1 MERRARKSEGPSRG
15 LVAWRRFLVESLLCL
30 VLIGV
35 IVLAAVR
42 ELGGVLIGPFVVTV
56 ALAIIG
62 IVRYER

>member
-1 MERRARKSEGPSRG
+1 
-15 LVAWRRFLVESLLCL
+15 LVAWRRFVVESLLCL

-35 IVLAAVR
+35 IVLASVH